1 MFCKFVYIFKASVK
15 ASPSGDYE
23 DNETEDN
30 QNAQEEEGKSI
41 DRYFQIQLYNSYIL
55 LASPLHM

>member
-1 MFCKFVYIFKASVK
+1 MFCKFVYIFKAGVK

-23 DNETEDN
+23 DNGTEDN
-30 QNAQEEEGKSI
+30 QNVQEEGGKII